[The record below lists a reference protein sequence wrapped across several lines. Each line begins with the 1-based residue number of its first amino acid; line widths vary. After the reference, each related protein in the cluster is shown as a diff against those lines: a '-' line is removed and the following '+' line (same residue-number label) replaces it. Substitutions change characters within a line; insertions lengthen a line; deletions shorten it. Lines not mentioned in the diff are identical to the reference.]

1 MGQQSWFIGSLL
13 TPYIFVYSFFCSA
26 AGGGPPQSLPKPPQ
40 SLPKPAKA
48 SPKHS
53 QSLPKP
59 PQSLPKASQSLPKAS
74 PDYPKLSKRLPRR
87 LQSRNTHNC
96 YIPHD
101 YQANFRTKP
110 PCVSGGLIQLEKT
123 QHLRLQSRK
132 LAKRRKKRQNSVPTL
147 EGKNAPCSTVIQKQ
161 V

>member
-1 MGQQSWFIGSLL
+1 MGQQSWFIGSLF
-13 TPYIFVYSFFCSA
+13 TSNIFVCCCFFVRRRA
-26 AGGGPPQSLPKPPQ
+26 AGIPKASQSL
-40 SLPKPAKA
+40 SKA
-48 SPKHS
+48 S

-96 YIPHD
+96 CIRND

-110 PCVSGGLIQLEKT
+110 PLISGGLIQLEKT

-132 LAKRRKKRQNSVPTL
+132 LAKRRKKYQNSVPTL
-147 EGKNAPCSTVIQKQ
+147 EGKNAPCSTVIHKH

>member
-1 MGQQSWFIGSLL
+1 MAPQKRLIGSFS
-13 TPYIFVYSFFCSA
+13 YIKA
-26 AGGGPPQSLPKPPQ
+26 PQSHPKA
-40 SLPKPAKA
+40 PK
-48 SPKHS
+48 SS
-53 QSLPKP
+53 RKP

-132 LAKRRKKRQNSVPTL
+132 LAKRRKKCQNSVPTL
-147 EGKNAPCSTVIQKQ
+147 EGKNAPCSTVIHKHVWPQRVVSPAKLLG
-161 V
+161 

>member
-1 MGQQSWFIGSLL
+1 MFGDGWRAS
-13 TPYIFVYSFFCSA
+13 
-26 AGGGPPQSLPKPPQ
+26 PKPP
-40 SLPKPAKA
+40 KA
-48 SPKHS
+48 SPKLPKAS
-53 QSLPKP
+53 QSLPKACQSIP
-59 PQSLPKASQSLPKAS
+59 KAFPKPPRASTKHPQSIPKAFQSLPKAS

-96 YIPHD
+96 YIPND

-132 LAKRRKKRQNSVPTL
+132 LAKRRKQRQNYVPTL
-147 EGKNAPCSTVIQKQ
+147 EGKNAPCSTVIHKH

>member
-1 MGQQSWFIGSLL
+1 MASRAGLSGVCSLPTFL
-13 TPYIFVYSFFCSA
+13 YIVVFLF
-26 AGGGPPQSLPKPPQ
+26 GGGRRASPKPPKASPKPPKASPKHPQSLPKHPQ
-40 SLPKPAKA
+40 SI
-48 SPKHS
+48 
-53 QSLPKP
+53 
-59 PQSLPKASQSLPKAS
+59 PKASQSLPKAS

-96 YIPHD
+96 YIPND

-110 PCVSGGLIQLEKT
+110 PLISGGLIQLEKT

-147 EGKNAPCSTVIQKQ
+147 EGKNAPCSTVIHKH